1 MKPIYSKPT
10 NAHDLKRSLL
20 TAAFLLCVF
29 ISFSQAMFEKTYSN
43 FSRIRKFVITS
54 DGGSII
60 AGKSNYIGNEDM
72 AMMKLD
78 ANGNVE
84 WAHAYGNSSAIDDA
98 ESVAQTLDGGYILV
112 GASGQDCYVV
122 KTNSVGV
129 VQWQKTHT
137 PASSKIS
144 YDVVQLPDSSYI
156 IATGSAASSSSAT
169 NAGYMRLDKTGNVIW
184 SKSYGSQS
192 FTCCTYNPNIYK
204 ILKLN
209 NSSSLIAI
217 GSTAFGSNM
226 DGYFAKF
233 NAAGT
238 LLFQKSESTSV
249 RFYNGVHTSDN
260 NIVMVGRC
268 NGSNSA
274 IITKVDTSGNLIWS
288 KVFNNA
294 SPLPS
299 PQAVVELPGGD
310 LLVYGYTTD
319 GESILIQTN
328 SLGVVQRSRKI
339 TNFYNTTFSIEDNVT
354 IAPTQDGAFLIARD
368 NRVKKIPVDI
378 TQGCATA
385 LATFN
390 HSSTSS
396 SVTNETEGISTVYN
410 TPVKTFI
417 DGNVVVAATAV
428 CSSTYCAGVVQP
440 PAISGTQTVCSGVS
454 TTYSVPAVSGA
465 TSYNWALPATW
476 SGSST
481 TNSITVTAGAS
492 GGTIAVAAVNSCTTS
507 SSSTLAVTVN
517 PSASVPGA
525 VSGPTVLCAGT
536 TDSYSVAPVSGATS
550 YSWALPGGW
559 SGTSSTNSI
568 TVTANA
574 SGGTISV
581 ASVNGCGVSANQA
594 YTVAVNTIP
603 AQPFAISGNTIT
615 CSGMTGS
622 YSVAPVSGATS
633 YIWALPGGWT
643 GTSTSNTIS
652 ATAGASGGNISVAA
666 SNNCGTSASQSLALT
681 MGSLPAMPSAIAGS
695 TLVCPS
701 SSNTYSVA
709 LVSGAT
715 SYSWS
720 LPGTWSG
727 SSTSNTISVTA
738 GASAG
743 TISVASVNGCGTS
756 SSQVQAVSIGSAP
769 AMPLSIIGNTVFC
782 PGSSI
787 SYSVAAVSGA
797 TSYNWSLPGGWSG
810 SSTTNSIQVTAGAT
824 AGTIGVTSVN
834 ACGTSAAQTQPL
846 SLGSAPATPGAIS
859 GNTVACAGSSNA
871 YAVSPVSGANAYV
884 WTLPS
889 GWSGTSAT
897 ATINA
902 VSGTSGGNIQVAAS
916 NGCGT
921 SAAQLYSVA
930 IITSPVTPSAI
941 SGSTI
946 VCPAASSIYSVSP
959 VSGAGSYSW
968 ILPSGFSGTSTSNA
982 IVITAGGS
990 GGAIQVT
997 ANNSCGSSGVQSLA
1011 VLVSALPNVQAGSS
1025 NPMICAGETATL
1037 SANGASTYAWST
1049 GATTS
1054 SIVVSPGTMSSY
1066 TVSGTSA
1073 AGCVNSAVVTQS
1085 VSACTGIEE
1094 IDVLRA
1100 TVYPNPTQG
1109 LFTIASAGGLKMIV
1123 LSVFGQ
1129 EIAQAELPSG
1139 KYSLSLE
1146 QEPAGMYFI
1155 YLTSAKGSRVIK
1167 LIKE

>member
-1 MKPIYSKPT
+1 MKLIFQNSTSGY
-10 NAHDLKRSLL
+10 HLKKSLMVVGFL
-20 TAAFLLCVF
+20 CCAFSTYAQL
-29 ISFSQAMFEKTYSN
+29 MFEKDYSN
-43 FSRIRKFVITS
+43 FVRIRKMAITS
-54 DGGSII
+54 DGGTIV
-60 AGKSNYIGNEDM
+60 AGKSAYLGNNDM
-72 AMMKLD
+72 AMMKLGVD
-78 ANGNVE
+78 GNVE
-84 WAHAYGNSSAIDDA
+84 WAHAYGNGTEDDQA
-98 ESVAQTLDGGYILV
+98 ESVMQTLDGGYILV
-112 GASGQDCYVV
+112 GSTGTNCYTV
-122 KTNSVGV
+122 KTNSLGGL
-129 VQWQKTHT
+129 QWQKTHT
-137 PASSKIS
+137 PSTSKRAT
-144 YDVVQLPDSSYI
+144 DVTQLPDSSYI
-156 IATGSAASSSSAT
+156 ITVGSSIASSSISSD
-169 NAGYMRLDKTGNVIW
+169 AGYMRLDKTGNLLW
-184 SKSYGSQS
+184 SKSYSS
-192 FTCCTYNPNIYK
+192 VSWTCCDYNPNLYRA
-204 ILKLN
+204 LKLR
-209 NSSSLIAI
+209 NSSSILMI
-217 GSTAFGSNM
+217 GSYMGGNNSQV
-226 DGYFAKF
+226 YFRKV
-233 NAAGT
+233 NPAGT
-238 LLFQKSESTSV
+238 KLLEK
-249 RFYNGVHTSDN
+249 RFLSGSGFGFLFNGIQTADGHV
-260 NIVMVGRC
+260 VMVGY
-268 NGSNSA
+268 SMA
-274 IITKVDTSGNLIWS
+274 AKIDTSGNVIWAKEYS
-288 KVFNNA
+288 SVSGNA
-294 SPLPS
+294 II
-299 PQAVVELPGGD
+299 QAVAELPNGN
-310 LLVYGYTTD
+310 LVMYEIHSDGYPYLIETT
-319 GESILIQTN
+319 
-328 SLGVVQRSRKI
+328 SLGVALSSVRLTGMNNATDR
-339 TNFYNTTFSIEDNVT
+339 NYNMCTML
-354 IAPTQDGAFLIARD
+354 PTPDGALIIGFE
-368 NRVKKIPVDI
+368 NTIKKFPLTISSACSSVSY
-378 TQGCATA
+378 
-385 LATFN
+385 TF
-390 HSSTSS
+390 STSS
-396 SVTNETEGISTVYN
+396 LNPTLNDPNLTIATWTAS
-410 TPVKTFI
+410 PVKTFV
-417 DGNVVVAATAV
+417 DGNVVSTPTTA
-428 CSSTYCAGVVQP
+428 CSSTYCPVVSQP
-440 PAISGTQTVCSGVS
+440 AAISGAATACAGTSV
-454 TTYSVPAVSGA
+454 TYSVAAVSGA
-465 TSYNWALPATW
+465 TSYSWALPGTW
-476 SGSST
+476 SGTST
-481 TNSITVTAGAS
+481 GNSITVTVGTS
-492 GGTIAVAAVNSCTTS
+492 GGNITVAAVNSCTTS
-507 SSSTLAVTVN
+507 SSRTLAVTVN

-525 VSGPTVLCAGT
+525 ISGPAVLCAGT

-581 ASVNGCGVSANQA
+581 ASVNGCGVSANQT

-633 YIWALPGGWT
+633 YSWALPGGWT
-643 GTSTSNTIS
+643 GTGTSNTIS
-652 ATAGASGGNISVAA
+652 VTAGAAGGNISVAA

-681 MGSLPAMPSAIAGS
+681 IGSLPAMPSAIAGS
-695 TLVCPS
+695 TMVCPS

-720 LPGTWSG
+720 LPGSWSG
-727 SSTSNTISVTA
+727 SSTNNTISVAA
-738 GASAG
+738 GASGG

-756 SSQVQAVSIGSAP
+756 SSQVLAVSIGSSP
-769 AMPLSIIGNTVFC
+769 AIPLSISGNTVFC

-810 SSTTNSIQVTAGAT
+810 SSTTNSIQATAGAA
-824 AGTIGVTSVN
+824 AGTISVTAVN
-834 ACGTSAAQTQPL
+834 ACGTSAAQTQAL
-846 SLGSAPATPGAIS
+846 SLGSAPPMPGAVS

-889 GWSGTSAT
+889 GWSGTSTT

-902 VSGTSGGNIQVAAS
+902 VAGTSGGNIQVAAS

-921 SAAQLYSVA
+921 SAAHLYSVT
-930 IITSPVTPSAI
+930 IISSPVTPSAI

-968 ILPSGFSGTSTSNA
+968 ILPSGFSGTSTSNV

-990 GGAIQVT
+990 GGAMQVT

-1025 NPMICAGETATL
+1025 HPMICAGETATL

-1054 SIVVSPGTMSSY
+1054 SIVVSPGAMSSY

-1094 IDVLRA
+1094 IDVRRA

-1109 LFTIASAGGLKMIV
+1109 LFTITSAGGLKMTV

-1146 QEPAGMYFI
+1146 KEPAGIYFI
-1155 YLTSAKGSRVIK
+1155 YLTSATGSHVIK

>member
-1 MKPIYSKPT
+1 MVVGFLWY
-10 NAHDLKRSLL
+10 
-20 TAAFLLCVF
+20 AFCTHAQL
-29 ISFSQAMFEKTYSN
+29 MFEKDYSN
-43 FSRIRKFVITS
+43 FVRIRKFTITS
-54 DGGSII
+54 DGGMIV
-60 AGKSNYIGNEDM
+60 AGKSAYLSNNDM

-78 ANGNVE
+78 LNGNVQ
-84 WAHAYGNSSAIDDA
+84 WAHAYGNGIDDDQA
-98 ESVAQTLDGGYILV
+98 ESVIQTLDGGYMLV
-112 GASGQDCYVV
+112 GSTNTDCYVV
-122 KTNSVGV
+122 KTNSLGV

-137 PASSKIS
+137 PISSKRVM
-144 YDVVQLPDSSYI
+144 DVLQLADSSYI
-156 IATGSAASSSSAT
+156 MTVGSSINGGSVAS
-169 NAGYMRLDKTGNVIW
+169 NAGYMKLDKNGNRLW
-184 SKSYGSQS
+184 SYSYSS
-192 FTCCTYNPNIYK
+192 ESWTCCTYNPNIYRV
-204 ILKLN
+204 LKFN
-209 NSSSLIAI
+209 NSNSILLIGARYSGSSD
-217 GSTAFGSNM
+217 G
-226 DGYFAKF
+226 GYFLKI
-233 NAAGT
+233 NSAGT
-238 LLFQKSESTSV
+238 ILMERRTISGGGQFL
-249 RFYNGVHTSDN
+249 NGIQTADG
-260 NIVMVGRC
+260 NIVMVGLDMV
-268 NGSNSA
+268 
-274 IITKVDTSGNLIWS
+274 TKIDTSGNLIWM
-288 KVFNNA
+288 KKYTGNNYPA
-294 SPLPS
+294 F
-299 PQAVVELPGGD
+299 QAVAELPNSNLLLYAIGD
-310 LLVYGYTTD
+310 DGYPYLL
-319 GESILIQTN
+319 QTN
-328 SLGVVQRSRKI
+328 SLGVHQSSVKLTGINNS
-339 TNFYNTTFSIEDNVT
+339 TDFYKNTTT
-354 IAPTQDGAFLIARD
+354 MLTAPDGAFIIGFE
-368 NRVKKIPVDI
+368 NTIKKFPSNFSSI
-378 TQGCATA
+378 CASTA
-385 LATFN
+385 VTFTTATESATLLN
-390 HSSTSS
+390 HNMTKSAGFSS
-396 SVTNETEGISTVYN
+396 
-410 TPVKTFI
+410 PVKTFV
-417 DGNVVVAATAV
+417 DGNVVSTPTTV
-428 CSSTYCAGVVQP
+428 CSSTYCAGVSAP
-440 PAISGTQTVCSGVS
+440 AAISGTATVCSGTSVS
-454 TTYSVPAVSGA
+454 YSVPAVSGA
-465 TSYNWALPATW
+465 TSYSWSLPGTW
-476 SGSST
+476 SGIST
-481 TNSITVTAGAS
+481 GNSITVTAGAS
-492 GGTIAVAAVNSCTTS
+492 GGIIAVAAVNSCTTS
-507 SSSTLAVTVN
+507 SSTTLAVTVN
-517 PSASVPGA
+517 PSATVPGA
-525 VSGPTVLCAGT
+525 VSGPPALCAGT

-550 YSWALPGGW
+550 YSWTLPGGW

-568 TVTANA
+568 IVTANA

-581 ASVNGCGVSANQA
+581 ASVNGCGVSANQS

-633 YIWALPGGWT
+633 YSWALPGGWT
-643 GTSTSNTIS
+643 GTGTGNTIS
-652 ATAGASGGNISVAA
+652 ATAGAAGGNISVAA

-681 MGSLPAMPSAIAGS
+681 IGSLPAMPSAIAGS

-701 SSNTYSVA
+701 SSNIYSVTP
-709 LVSGAT
+709 VSGAT

-727 SSTSNTISVTA
+727 SSTSNTINVTA

-743 TISVASVNGCGTS
+743 TISVASVNGCGAS

-810 SSTTNSIQVTAGAT
+810 SSTTNSIQATAGAA
-824 AGTIGVTSVN
+824 AGTISVTSVN
-834 ACGTSAAQTQPL
+834 ACGTSAAQVQAL
-846 SLGSAPATPGAIS
+846 SLGSAPAAPGAVS

-889 GWSGTSAT
+889 GWSGTSTT

-902 VSGTSGGNIQVAAS
+902 FSGTSGGNIQVAAS

-921 SAAQLYSVA
+921 SAAQLYPVA
-930 IITSPVTPSAI
+930 IISPPMTPSAI
-941 SGSTI
+941 AGSTI
-946 VCPAASSIYSVSP
+946 VCPATSSIYSVSP

-968 ILPSGFSGTSTSNA
+968 ILPSGFSGSSTNNV

-990 GGAIQVT
+990 GGAMQVT
-997 ANNSCGSSGVQSLA
+997 ATNSCGSSGVQSLA

-1054 SIVVSPGTMSSY
+1054 SIVVSPGAMSSY

-1085 VSACTGIEE
+1085 VSACTGIKE
-1094 IDVLRA
+1094 IDVLLA
-1100 TVYPNPTQG
+1100 SVYPNPTQG
-1109 LFTIASAGGLKMIV
+1109 LFTVASSGGLKMTV